1 MAPVVASGS
10 LKARSAV
17 TPESNSVQAEQAPA
31 LDRVEITSM
40 KREAP
45 SRSAPGIMRRGSDAG
60 LSADAVQAEVD
71 ADARLPRRQWLQ
83 KIRTRRDEGQRD
95 LARASLERY
104 MQQYPE
110 ARLPRDLRP
119 LLDD

>member
-1 MAPVVASGS
+1 
-10 LKARSAV
+10 
-17 TPESNSVQAEQAPA
+17 
-31 LDRVEITSM
+31 M
-40 KREAP
+40 KRPVP
-45 SRSAPGIMRRGSDAG
+45 SRSAPGVMRRGSDAG
-60 LSADAVQAEVD
+60 LTADAVQAEVD

-83 KIRTRRDEGQRD
+83 KIRARRDDGQRD

-104 MQQYPE
+104 VQQYPE

>member
-1 MAPVVASGS
+1 
-10 LKARSAV
+10 
-17 TPESNSVQAEQAPA
+17 
-31 LDRVEITSM
+31 M

-45 SRSAPGIMRRGSDAG
+45 SRSAPGIMRRGSDVG
-60 LSADAVQAEVD
+60 LSADTVQAEVD

-83 KIRTRRDEGQRD
+83 KIRERRDQDQRD

-104 MQQYPE
+104 IQQYPE